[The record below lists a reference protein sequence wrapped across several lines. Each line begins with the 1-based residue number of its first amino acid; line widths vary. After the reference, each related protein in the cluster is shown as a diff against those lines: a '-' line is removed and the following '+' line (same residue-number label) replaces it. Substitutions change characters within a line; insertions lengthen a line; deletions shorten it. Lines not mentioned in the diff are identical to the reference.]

1 MREEK
6 GEGAREIV
14 RVEEKGKEMDR
25 RLKEKRGRE
34 QERTFFR
41 RDQLLL
47 GEHGGL
53 VLSVPVEVVSV
64 GGSVNLELDFGLTY
78 ERTETERER
87 SQVDEEEVEDASHS
101 NETRRREKRN
111 SPISSF
117 QISGTISSS

>member
-1 MREEK
+1 VREEK

>member
-14 RVEEKGKEMDR
+14 RVEEKGKEMER

-101 NETRRREKRN
+101 NETTRREKRN